1 MRGDV
6 VGATCVLRCC
16 FRVSGKV
23 YSSCRSLDRL
33 ELNPIRWGM
42 SYRLGSAARPAVG
55 FRGWVRPYTV
65 YAQPAEVWW
74 DIPDPFTPLWIKGA
88 FD

>member
-1 MRGDV
+1 
-6 VGATCVLRCC
+6 
-16 FRVSGKV
+16 
-23 YSSCRSLDRL
+23 
-33 ELNPIRWGM
+33 M

-74 DIPDPFTPLWIKGA
+74 DIPDPLTPL
-88 FD
+88 